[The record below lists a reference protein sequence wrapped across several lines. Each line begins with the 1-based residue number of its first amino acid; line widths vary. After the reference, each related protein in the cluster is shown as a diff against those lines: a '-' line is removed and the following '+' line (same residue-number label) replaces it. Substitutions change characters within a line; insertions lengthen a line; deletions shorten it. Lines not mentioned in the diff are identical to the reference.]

1 MEDVSYYLGLQLL
14 GDFPTVR
21 EPFLCRELT
30 VAQNRHT
37 RCTWPDVGRTAWTE
51 QAQGSS
57 I

>member
-14 GDFPTVR
+14 GDFPMVR

-37 RCTWPDVGRTAWTE
+37 RCMWPDVGRTAWTE